1 MKSKR
6 RNMIIAGMLS
16 VSMALGCSCFPVWA
30 EEETEETTED
40 TVKNGGIENVLTA
53 DPIFTAD
60 PVKIEEEPEV
70 VLGEGTVTEE
80 TPSFEYA
87 YTAPRDGRYYIK
99 VTDVSANCYIDG
111 GVYDD
116 LGNSVVSLWGKGDRE
131 EMIELEEG
139 GNYTVKIEQYSI
151 ERDNTNFKVSIIAQ
165 KETTDIS
172 EVSEIKDQITFYRQ
186 KNVYTFT
193 PKINGSY
200 RFEITNKTANA
211 KFKLMAWDTY
221 DSNIMEVTA
230 GGYEDGE
237 TIELEADTIYTIQVR
252 QEEGIGQYTLHI
264 CQQKEKIDV
273 SGYTEID
280 DSIQFTDQNIY
291 YDFKAPATGIYLIQ
305 VGNFR
310 EQFGVE
316 CNIYDEN
323 IQELASNRL
332 LADYKSQKKY
342 DKGIELE
349 KGKEYFV
356 QISENNGG
364 GDYSLLITYPEE
376 AADYLK
382 DFQSSGNTNKE
393 AENKEDNKD
402 VSENKEEKADAST
415 TDNDAE
421 ASDTE
426 QLKQENAE
434 LKAELES
441 IKEMLKENGI
451 VSDDEEETDN

>member
-60 PVKIEEEPEV
+60 PVQIEEEPEV

-172 EVSEIKDQITFYRQ
+172 EVSEIKDQITFYQQ

-193 PKINGSY
+193 PKVNGNY
-200 RFEITNKTANA
+200 RFEITDKTANA
-211 KFKLMAWDTY
+211 KFKLMARDAY
-221 DSNIMEVTA
+221 DSNIMDVTA
-230 GGYEDGE
+230 GGYEDGK
-237 TIELEADTIYTIQVR
+237 TIELEADTTYTIQVR

-264 CQQKEKIDV
+264 CQQKERIDV

-280 DSIQFTDQNIY
+280 DNRYNLLNKRIVIIL
-291 YDFKAPATGIYLIQ
+291 KPLL
-305 VGNFR
+305 
-310 EQFGVE
+310 
-316 CNIYDEN
+316 
-323 IQELASNRL
+323 QEH
-332 LADYKSQKKY
+332 
-342 DKGIELE
+342 I
-349 KGKEYFV
+349 
-356 QISENNGG
+356 
-364 GDYSLLITYPEE
+364 
-376 AADYLK
+376 
-382 DFQSSGNTNKE
+382 
-393 AENKEDNKD
+393 
-402 VSENKEEKADAST
+402 
-415 TDNDAE
+415 
-421 ASDTE
+421 
-426 QLKQENAE
+426 
-434 LKAELES
+434 
-441 IKEMLKENGI
+441 
-451 VSDDEEETDN
+451 